1 MIRPF
6 LSLTAVF
13 LGALTVSAEDP
24 DIYTLFPRSTIS
36 KPYTLNL
43 PVAGCAFTYT
53 ECVENIPP
61 SSISVTFSTE
71 NDTLLANKEIIFP
84 AYMPMEFSAER
95 KSDLTPESIH
105 VAYAIDVQPLPHQPD
120 TMLSDLY
127 RLTITLMDLQ
137 GRIATK
143 SPVSIG
149 MLRDNEGNLQIIQVE
164 ESSYQRFHHHLPQ
177 AEETEK
183 GGSWWEVKQWRS
195 LYLDLL
201 REKSYSWDC
210 PSDRHSAYAN
220 DRVECSH
227 HHHQTPSDWGR
238 DRHYMKHLRPV
249 LVPAMMGM
257 AAGVVAC
264 VLGFIIGK
272 IIVAVYCLLHER
284 ERGEEDY
291 ERGVED
297 VSFSSWAEK
306 QRLMARDNYAPCE

>member
-6 LSLTAVF
+6 FSLTALF
-13 LGALTVSAEDP
+13 LSALTVSADEP
-24 DIYTLFPRSTIS
+24 DLYTLLPRSTTGKS
-36 KPYTLNL
+36 YTLNL

-95 KSDLTPESIH
+95 KGDLTPESIH

-120 TMLSDLY
+120 MMLSDLY

-137 GRIATK
+137 GRIATA

-164 ESSYQRFHHHLPQ
+164 ESSYRRFHHHLPQ
-177 AEETEK
+177 PEETDK
-183 GGSWWEVKQWRS
+183 GGSWWEVKKWRS
-195 LYLDLL
+195 IYLNLL
-201 REKSYSWDC
+201 REKSYPWGCS
-210 PSDRHSAYAN
+210 SDHPSAYDN
-220 DRVECSH
+220 GCVECSH
-227 HHHQTPSDWGR
+227 HHHHQSPSEWGH

-272 IIVAVYCLLHER
+272 IIVAVYCLLDER
-284 ERGEEDY
+284 VRAEEDY

-297 VSFSSWAEK
+297 VSFSAHDEK
-306 QRLMARDNYAPCE
+306 QRLMARDN